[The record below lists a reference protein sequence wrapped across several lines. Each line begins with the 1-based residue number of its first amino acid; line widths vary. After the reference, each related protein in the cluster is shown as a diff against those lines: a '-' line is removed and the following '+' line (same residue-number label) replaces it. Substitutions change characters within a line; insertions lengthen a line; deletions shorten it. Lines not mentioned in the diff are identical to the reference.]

1 MPSFSRFI
9 TEPVKGVGGKIVEP
23 TRGVGGGRA
32 GPKLPPQAP
41 IPLPPIVNEFDNPL
55 FSDPGLGGEGGNFIP
70 PKFAEPAP
78 MPMPAPAPAPSGDF
92 QSNVDFMNQMATANA
107 QVGSDGQA
115 VMPSFSYDPETNQYV
130 RDSSAFGL
138 TGDAALTRY
147 SPEEFQQEFGRTLAK
162 KGDSTPAPMPQP
174 MPMPQPV
181 PIQGPPPVVIS
192 DPAPV
197 PPKPA
202 PAPMPA
208 PYDDSNIYNPRV
220 PGDILPGG
228 PGGILP
234 GAPIPMPQPVPQPV
248 PVPAPQPIPQPVPQP
263 MPMPVPPKPP
273 VPAPYDDSGNP
284 PRGPR
289 NPREPV
295 PVPIP
300 QPIPEPI
307 PAPMPAPQPVQ
318 VSPPYDTSTPAP
330 LPPQPTGG
338 GLPPMPAPYDDS
350 GNPMPRGGRRGE
362 GSPTLPPAPPTLPP
376 APQPVQVSP
385 TYDTSTPAP
394 LPPQPS
400 EGLNIPGIGS
410 ISPEILAQIQAG
422 IGGESVDFKGIGSL
436 VPTEPPVQVPP
447 TVDPS
452 LYSDPELGTGPRP
465 TGGGRRG
472 EGEPS
477 GIETMAEGVG
487 MGDYMEP
494 SIPLPDGNNFD
505 LSTLDFSGVDFSNI
519 GGGFNLGNFSPNLGL
534 GDTEANGS
542 GMPNVGA
549 PSFTPEDDPSL
560 YSDPEMSVGG
570 PRGGPQ
576 GGPGMGNGPGFT
588 MGGTDASGNGNGPG
602 GPGFGDNAGGGS
614 GPGTPDP
621 SNGNSG
627 TSDPSNPYPFIPDSL
642 DISGMDDTMLNGL
655 NGFYEQFPN
664 GIMPGGFNGLG
675 NIDFSGVDFSNL
687 PGGTNDGSYT
697 VDSVG
702 TVGDL
707 PGGPG
712 GGVPPN
718 DGVDNGEDPPD
729 VPPPPPSVYTPPNV
743 RSASTFGLV
752 GAQPTLPTYLQG
764 ANPFARPETQAG
776 IGSLAGGG

>member
-1 MPSFSRFI
+1 MVDFARFI
-9 TEPVKGVGGKIVEP
+9 KEPV
-23 TRGVGGGRA
+23 RGLGGGRLPTPLPDPSLYSDPELGA
-32 GPKLPPQAP
+32 GNPKAGGIPVPPAPPPTQIGDPPQQPEQTGAS
-41 IPLPPIVNEFDNPL
+41 PLPEG
-55 FSDPGLGGEGGNFIP
+55 FSYD
-70 PKFAEPAP
+70 
-78 MPMPAPAPAPSGDF
+78 APSDRGY
-92 QSNVDFMNQMATANA
+92 A
-107 QVGSDGQA
+107 A
-115 VMPSFSYDPETNQYV
+115 VMPSRGKRFAYGPQGERIEVDANLGDSPDFTAPPAPPPTQIGDRYLSEPYIGEDGRTYV
-130 RDSSAFGL
+130 QGVDQVGMPVFGL
-138 TGDAALTRY
+138 VDENSNQSPAQESARGILDQAVGNAPVDLANDFNGDGRVTSADALAQLKADTKATASDNAPDFTAPPAPPPTQIGDPAAPPDDAPLRIF
-147 SPEEFQQEFGRTLAK
+147 PGGNQEFAEENYGIKR
-162 KGDSTPAPMPQP
+162 DFR
-174 MPMPQPV
+174 
-181 PIQGPPPVVIS
+181 
-192 DPAPV
+192 PV
-197 PPKPA
+197 PPPPSGA
-202 PAPMPA
+202 
-208 PYDDSNIYNPRV
+208 V
-220 PGDILPGG
+220 PSVTPTVDPSLYSDPELGT
-228 PGGILP
+228 
-234 GAPIPMPQPVPQPV
+234 
-248 PVPAPQPIPQPVPQP
+248 
-263 MPMPVPPKPP
+263 
-273 VPAPYDDSGNP
+273 
-284 PRGPR
+284 GPR
-289 NPREPV
+289 
-295 PVPIP
+295 
-300 QPIPEPI
+300 
-307 PAPMPAPQPVQ
+307 
-318 VSPPYDTSTPAP
+318 
-330 LPPQPTGG
+330 
-338 GLPPMPAPYDDS
+338 
-350 GNPMPRGGRRGE
+350 
-362 GSPTLPPAPPTLPP
+362 PTLPPAPPPTQIGDPAAPP
-376 APQPVQVSP
+376 IQVPPPVI
-385 TYDTSTPAP
+385 
-394 LPPQPS
+394 QPS
-400 EGLNIPGIGS
+400 VGSNIPGVGS
-410 ISPEILAQIQAG
+410 ISPEILAQIQAQ
-422 IGGESVDFKGIGSL
+422 IGGEGGDFKGIGSF
-436 VPTEPPVQVPP
+436 VPTEPPVQGPP

-465 TGGGRRG
+465 TGGRRG

-477 GIETMAEGVG
+477 GIETMAESVG

-494 SIPLPDGNNFD
+494 SISLPDGTNFD
-505 LSTLDFSGVDFSNI
+505 LSTLDFSNMGGGFNI

-542 GMPNVGA
+542 GMPNVGT

-602 GPGFGDNAGGGS
+602 FGDNAGGGS

-621 SNGNSG
+621 SNGNAG
-627 TSDPSNPYPFIPDSL
+627 TSDPSNPYPFIPDSV

>member
-1 MPSFSRFI
+1 MTQRASSLYTTPAVAPSPRVLAVNTPGINFESFQI
-9 TEPVKGVGGKIVEP
+9 TPEMLANIQ
-23 TRGVGGGRA
+23 A
-32 GPKLPPQAP
+32 GIPQ
-41 IPLPPIVNEFDNPL
+41 
-55 FSDPGLGGEGGNFIP
+55 PGL
-70 PKFAEPAP
+70 AP
-78 MPMPAPAPAPSGDF
+78 MPMPAP
-92 QSNVDFMNQMATANA
+92 
-107 QVGSDGQA
+107 
-115 VMPSFSYDPETNQYV
+115 MPVQ
-130 RDSSAFGL
+130 
-138 TGDAALTRY
+138 
-147 SPEEFQQEFGRTLAK
+147 
-162 KGDSTPAPMPQP
+162 PMPQP

-197 PPKPA
+197 P
-202 PAPMPA
+202 M
-208 PYDDSNIYNPRV
+208 
-220 PGDILPGG
+220 
-228 PGGILP
+228 
-234 GAPIPMPQPVPQPV
+234 
-248 PVPAPQPIPQPVPQP
+248 PQP
-263 MPMPVPPKPP
+263 MPRPVPPKPP

-300 QPIPEPI
+300 QPIPEPV
-307 PAPMPAPQPVQ
+307 PV
-318 VSPPYDTSTPAP
+318 
-330 LPPQPTGG
+330 
-338 GLPPMPAPYDDS
+338 
-350 GNPMPRGGRRGE
+350 
-362 GSPTLPPAPPTLPP
+362 PPAPPPTQIGDPPAPPDDAPIRIFPGGSQKFAEEVYGIKRDYRPVPPPPSGAVPSVTPTVDPSLYSDPELGTGPRPTLPP

-422 IGGESVDFKGIGSL
+422 IGGESGDFKGIGSF
-436 VPTEPPVQVPP
+436 VPTEPPVQGPP

-465 TGGGRRG
+465 TGGRRG

-477 GIETMAEGVG
+477 GIETMAESVG

-494 SIPLPDGNNFD
+494 SISLPDGTNFD
-505 LSTLDFSGVDFSNI
+505 LSTLDFSNMGGGFNI

-542 GMPNVGA
+542 GMPNVGT
-549 PSFTPEDDPSL
+549 PNFTTEDDPSL

-576 GGPGMGNGPGFT
+576 GGPGIGNGPGFT

-602 GPGFGDNAGGGS
+602 FGDNAGGGS
-614 GPGTPDP
+614 GPGTP
-621 SNGNSG
+621 
-627 TSDPSNPYPFIPDSL
+627 DPSNPYPFIPDSL

-664 GIMPGGFNGLG
+664 GIMPGGFSGLG
-675 NIDFSGVDFSNL
+675 NIDFSNINV

-697 VDSVG
+697 VDPVEV
-702 TVGDL
+702 VGDL

-752 GAQPTLPTYLQG
+752 GAQPTLQG

>member
-1 MPSFSRFI
+1 MTQRASSLYTTPAVAPSPRVLAVNTPGINFESFQI
-9 TEPVKGVGGKIVEP
+9 TPEMLANIQ
-23 TRGVGGGRA
+23 A
-32 GPKLPPQAP
+32 GIPQ
-41 IPLPPIVNEFDNPL
+41 
-55 FSDPGLGGEGGNFIP
+55 PGL
-70 PKFAEPAP
+70 AP
-78 MPMPAPAPAPSGDF
+78 MPMPAP
-92 QSNVDFMNQMATANA
+92 
-107 QVGSDGQA
+107 
-115 VMPSFSYDPETNQYV
+115 MPVQ
-130 RDSSAFGL
+130 
-138 TGDAALTRY
+138 
-147 SPEEFQQEFGRTLAK
+147 
-162 KGDSTPAPMPQP
+162 PMPQP

-197 PPKPA
+197 P
-202 PAPMPA
+202 M
-208 PYDDSNIYNPRV
+208 
-220 PGDILPGG
+220 
-228 PGGILP
+228 
-234 GAPIPMPQPVPQPV
+234 
-248 PVPAPQPIPQPVPQP
+248 PQP
-263 MPMPVPPKPP
+263 MPRPVPPKPP

-300 QPIPEPI
+300 QPIPEPVPVP
-307 PAPMPAPQPVQ
+307 PAPPPTQIGDPPDFTAPPAPPPTQIGDPPDSTIIGSFLGENGEKYVQTTDPYGMPVIGLAPENPSQ
-318 VSPPYDTSTPAP
+318 SPAQEIIGENGEKYVQTTDPLGRPVFALVPENPSQSPAQESARGILDQAVGNAPVDLANDFNGDGRVTSADALAQLKADTTATAADNAP
-330 LPPQPTGG
+330 
-338 GLPPMPAPYDDS
+338 
-350 GNPMPRGGRRGE
+350 R
-362 GSPTLPPAPPTLPP
+362 PTLPPAPPPTQIGDPPAPPDDAPIRIFPGGSQKFAEEVYGIKRDYRPVPPPPSGAVPSVTPTVDPSLYSDPELGTGPRPTLPP

-422 IGGESVDFKGIGSL
+422 IGGESGDFKGIGSF
-436 VPTEPPVQVPP
+436 VPTEPPVQGPP

-465 TGGGRRG
+465 TGGRRG

-477 GIETMAEGVG
+477 GIETMAESVG

-494 SIPLPDGNNFD
+494 SISLPDGTNFD
-505 LSTLDFSGVDFSNI
+505 LSTLDFSNMGGGFNI

-542 GMPNVGA
+542 GMPNVGT
-549 PSFTPEDDPSL
+549 PNFTTEDDPSL

-576 GGPGMGNGPGFT
+576 GGPGIGNGPGFT

-602 GPGFGDNAGGGS
+602 FGDNAGGGS
-614 GPGTPDP
+614 GPGTP
-621 SNGNSG
+621 
-627 TSDPSNPYPFIPDSL
+627 DPSNPYPFIPDSL

-664 GIMPGGFNGLG
+664 GIMPGGFSGLG
-675 NIDFSGVDFSNL
+675 NIDFSNINV

-697 VDSVG
+697 VDPVEV
-702 TVGDL
+702 VGDL

-752 GAQPTLPTYLQG
+752 GAQPTLQG